1 MLEPAAIAI
10 DMLAKPA
17 TRLRPGAGAYVNGL
31 WVPATATNL
40 AIRAVVLAMPPQ
52 DVMNLPE
59 GIRTQAEWV
68 IWSRTELSAGIEAGP
83 SPRAADEILYAG
95 RTMRVIHVWD
105 RIEGGFYKAALRT
118 VAT

>member
-17 TRLRPGAGAYVNGL
+17 TRRRPGAGGYVNGL
-31 WVPATATNL
+31 WVPATPVSL
-40 AIRAVVLAMPPQ
+40 AIKAVVLAMPPQ

-68 IWSRTELSAGIEAGP
+68 IWSRTELSAGTDDAT
-83 SPRAADEILYAG
+83 ADEILYAG
-95 RTMRVIHVWD
+95 RTMRVIHLWD
-105 RIEGGFYKAALRT
+105 RIEGGFYKAALQT